1 MQFGE
6 TELEEAEVKVPTS
19 LIDVIFLLL
28 IFFMVTYSLPDIYR
42 KKLDIQLPESKAADL
57 QQKERKRI
65 QIEMD
70 KGGQITFND
79 EAVSLTE
86 LETRLKRPEVKGAT
100 AIIRADRRLSHGD
113 VTYVLGLC
121 KDAGVNDIAIA
132 VK

>member
-1 MQFGE
+1 MQFGD

-42 KKLDIQLPESKAADL
+42 KKLDIQLPESKAADA
-57 QQKERKRI
+57 QEKERKRI

-70 KGGQITFND
+70 RGGQIALNGET
-79 EAVSLTE
+79 VSLTE
-86 LETRLKRPEVKGAT
+86 LETRLKGPEAKGVT
-100 AIIRADRRLSHGD
+100 AVIRADRRLSHGD

-121 KDAGVNDIAIA
+121 RDAGITDIAIA

>member
-1 MQFGE
+1 MQFNE
-6 TELEEAEVKVPTS
+6 PDEEQVSISLTS
-19 LIDVIFLLL
+19 LIDVVFLLL
-28 IFFMVTYSLPDIYR
+28 IFFMVTSSFVDFQR
-42 KKLDIQLPESKAADL
+42 KLDIQLPEAKAADRE
-57 QQKERKRI
+57 QKEQKPI

-70 KGGQITFND
+70 KGGRITFNGD
-79 EAVSLTE
+79 VVTLQE
-86 LETRLKRPEVKGAT
+86 LEARLRKPEVRGSP

>member
-1 MQFGE
+1 MQFGD

-28 IFFMVTYSLPDIYR
+28 IFFMITYSLPDIYR
-42 KKLDIQLPESKAADL
+42 KKLDVQLPHSKAADP
-57 QQKERKRI
+57 QEKERKRI

-70 KGGQITFND
+70 KGGQIAFNG
-79 EAVSLTE
+79 EAVSLSD
-86 LETRLKRPEVKGAT
+86 LETRLRRPEVKGVT

-121 KDAGVNDIAIA
+121 RDAGITDIAIA
-132 VK
+132 VQ